1 MNSGD
6 LGFSGWLPLA
16 IAPVLPFLVCSKVW
30 KEGDCGEASS
40 DVSIGSSTGL
50 RPSMESEPVE
60 AVDE

>member
-1 MNSGD
+1 M
-6 LGFSGWLPLA
+6 A